1 MTLPDTAT
9 TDRPF
14 SEVDVSSPQF
24 WAQQFEERDASF
36 AALRRTGGLTWHE
49 PLQVH
54 YGIPEAGFWAATR
67 AEDIAAI
74 SDNRESFTSTQG
86 VGLAPMPKEAQ
97 QPTAFFL
104 MMDPPEHTF
113 FRRLVTSAFTPKAV
127 ARMRGVIDANATEI
141 VDGLIDQGEFDFV
154 DACSSLLPM
163 RTVSDMIGIAH
174 SDRETIRAA
183 AHAMFA
189 GLSPEQ
195 IAAGEDPAA
204 YFFSNLTTIT
214 TAAAELA
221 RDRRANPKD
230 DLMSNIVQA
239 EVDGQRLT
247 DEQIGAFMV
256 LLSTAGNDTTK
267 QTTSISAW
275 ALAQRPDQQRWLME
289 DFDGRINTA
298 IEEFVRFSSPVIA
311 FARFAKEDVQVG
323 DVTVRAGEKVGLFYC
338 SVNRD
343 ETLFERPGELI
354 LDRFPNPHMAFGGGG
369 AHYCLGNQVAKQQLR
384 SIFSEMLT
392 RIPTIEFGEPEWI
405 RHNSFVNGIERM
417 PARIR

>member
-1 MTLPDTAT
+1 MTITDTETPAREF
-9 TDRPF
+9 D
-14 SEVDVSSPQF
+14 SVDISSPAF
-24 WAQQFEERDASF
+24 WAHDFEARDDSF
-36 AALRRTGGLTWHE
+36 AQLRARGRLTWHR
-49 PLQVH
+49 PLQSF
-54 YGIPEAGFWAATR
+54 YGMEEPGFWAATR
-67 AEDIAAI
+67 AEDIAAV
-74 SDNRESFTSTQG
+74 SEDRDAFTSMEG

-127 ARMRGVIDANATEI
+127 ARMRDIIDANAKEI
-141 VDGLIDQGEFDFV
+141 VDDILTRGEFDFV
-154 DACSSLLPM
+154 ESCSSLLPM
-163 RTVSDMIGIAH
+163 RTVSDLIGIP
-174 SDRETIRAA
+174 SSEREAVRSA

-189 GLSPEQ
+189 GLTPEQ
-195 IAAGEDPAA
+195 IAAGQDPAA
-204 YFFSNLTTIT
+204 YFFQNLSVIT
-214 TAAAELA
+214 SAAADLA
-221 RDRRANPKD
+221 AARREHPTD
-230 DLMSNIVQA
+230 DLMSGIVHA
-239 EVDGQRLT
+239 EVDGRRLT

-275 ALAQRPDQQRWLME
+275 ALSQRPDQRAWLME

-311 FARFAKEDVQVG
+311 FARYAKTDVQVG

-343 ETLFERPGELI
+343 ERLFTDPKS
-354 LDRFPNPHMAFGGGG
+354 LDLSRFPNPHMAFGGGG

-384 SIFSEMLT
+384 SIFSELLH
-392 RIPTIEFGEPEWI
+392 RAPTLEFGEPEWLQ
-405 RHNSFVNGIERM
+405 HNSFVNGIERL
-417 PARIR
+417 PAVIR